1 MNENKFISSRA
12 KSVELSTIRKF
23 FNSVSAVPGA
33 ISLTLGQPDFPT
45 PEYIKDAGI
54 NAIRDN
60 KTVYTH
66 NQGNF
71 ELRCEISKYLIKK
84 HGINYDP
91 ETEIIVTT
99 GASEAIDTT
108 LRAIINEGDEVL
120 IPSPGFVA
128 YGACTKLSGGVPV
141 YVPLKMEEKFHLT
154 PDILKDYI
162 SKKTKV
168 LILSYPNNPTG
179 AVMGIDEL
187 RKISDIII
195 KNDILVIS
203 DEVYSEIIY
212 GKKSSS
218 ITEIEGMKDRTIL
231 IGGFSKTYS
240 MTGWRIGFTAAPGWI
255 TKHLV
260 KIHQYNVTC
269 AASMCQEAAFAAL
282 RGTDESVFEMVAE
295 YNKRRIYCIERLKN
309 MGLELY
315 EPEGAFYIFPSIKKY
330 NITSDEFCSKLLYD
344 KKLAVV
350 PGSAFGDFGEGFIR
364 ISYAYSLDKLAEGLN
379 RLESFINTI
388 DAR

>member
-1 MNENKFISSRA
+1 MDENKFISSRA

-23 FNSVSAVPGA
+23 FNSVSSVPGA
-33 ISLTLGQPDFPT
+33 ISLTLGQPDFQT

-66 NQGNF
+66 NQGSS

-84 HGINYDP
+84 HGINYNP
-91 ETEIIVTT
+91 ETEIIVTA
-99 GASEAIDTT
+99 GASEAIDIT
-108 LRAIINEGDEVL
+108 LRTIVNEGDEVL
-120 IPSPGFVA
+120 IPSPGFAA

-141 YVPLKMEEKFHLT
+141 YVPLKMEEKFQLMPET
-154 PDILKDYI
+154 LAKYI
-162 SKKTKV
+162 NKKTKV

-187 RKISDIII
+187 NKISDIII

-203 DEVYSEIIY
+203 DEVYGEITY

-231 IGGFSKTYS
+231 VDGFSKTYS

-260 KIHQYNVTC
+260 KVHQYNVTC
-269 AASMCQEAAFAAL
+269 AASMCQEAAFTAL
-282 RGTDESVFEMVAE
+282 HGTDESINEMVIE
-295 YNKRRIYCIERLKN
+295 YDKRRIYCIERLKN
-309 MGLELY
+309 MGLVLY

-330 NITSDEFCSKLLYD
+330 NITSDEFCRKLLYD

-364 ISYAYSLDKLAEGLN
+364 ISYAYSIDKLEEGLN
-379 RLESFINTI
+379 RLESFLNTI
-388 DAR
+388 G